1 MKKLVASIATG
12 VIIAGA
18 TATTASAAGY
28 EVESGDTLWGIAK
41 ENSTT
46 VENIV
51 DINDLDTTTIYPSQ
65 TLELDNSNAVESYTV
80 ESGDTLFAIGQEHGV
95 SVNELKQWNELNSD
109 LIIVGQELNLD
120 GANVQQSTN
129 ESTSASA
136 DSSSN
141 ESSQSQETAEQDT
154 SDDVQHTSSNNNE
167 SSEEQSSS
175 QNDPEGRTISVSATA
190 YTADCAGCTGVTAT
204 GVDLNANPNK
214 KVIAV
219 DPDVIPLGTKVHV
232 EGYGTAI
239 AADTGGAING
249 NKIDVHVPNKSEA
262 YEWGVRTVDV
272 TIIE

>member
-18 TATTASAAGY
+18 TATTASAADY
-28 EVESGDTLWGIAK
+28 EVEDGDTLWGIAE
-41 ENSTT
+41 ENNTT
-46 VENIV
+46 VEELV
-51 DINDLDTTTIYPSQ
+51 DINDLDTKTIYSNQ
-65 TLELDNSNAVESYTV
+65 TLTLDEAYTV
-80 ESGDTLFAIGQEHGV
+80 EEGDTLFAISEEHDV
-95 SVNELKQWNELNSD
+95 SVSELKQWNELNSD
-109 LIIVGQELNLD
+109 LIMVGQELDLN
-120 GANVQQSTN
+120 GANVEQSTN

-141 ESSQSQETAEQDT
+141 ESSQSEESAEQDT
-154 SDDVQHTSSNNNE
+154 SDDVQQTSSNNNE
-167 SSEEQSSS
+167 SSSEEQPSS
-175 QNDPEGRTISVSATA
+175 QNDPEGRTITVSATA
-190 YTADCAGCTGVTAT
+190 YTADCAGCSGVTAT

-249 NKIDVHVPNKSEA
+249 NKIDVHVPTKDEA
-262 YEWGVRTVDV
+262 YDWGTRTVDV
-272 TIIE
+272 TIVE